1 GAVPGPLPGDF
12 RRGALG
18 RAVPA
23 RRPPARPRSAAQLAR
38 AVPAAPGRGAVGRP
52 RRDRVRTGEIA
63 MIRVVLPY
71 HLRVLAQTNGEVQL
85 AVEGPV
91 TQRSVLDALESRYP
105 MLRGTVRDQVTQ
117 QR

>member
-1 GAVPGPLPGDF
+1 
-12 RRGALG
+12 
-18 RAVPA
+18 
-23 RRPPARPRSAAQLAR
+23 
-38 AVPAAPGRGAVGRP
+38 
-52 RRDRVRTGEIA
+52 

-91 TQRSVLDALESRYP
+91 TQRSVLDALEARYP

-117 QR
+117 QRRPMLRFFACQDDLSHEPPDAPLPAAVASGAAPFWVVGAVAGG